1 MPDLPSNVPVYTAD
15 QPYYYKFDNL
25 PIDSLIQR
33 DNIINAQVDANTA
46 ILEEAA
52 GTAGTLPV
60 RLSQCMDPLGNLTA
74 LGVNNAEHNI
84 GYHVDGAGPD
94 SVEYVR
100 MTLDERTKLET
111 VAADATSFY
120 IKVTPENTGGSPSNN
135 PVPFEQGFV
144 TFEPS
149 DTVTWSINNGQK
161 ITANVVALPDSE
173 VRFSNVVPENASLT
187 PDYKNYLTGIGAP
200 FLSGS
205 LSVYINGIRIFETKT
220 VYATSMSGVGVVA
233 NPNLKWV
240 PRSFVP
246 TVNKLGFSL
255 NSGLSSDDVVM
266 IDFAVSANA

>member
-173 VRFSNVVPENASLT
+173 VRFSNVVPENAYLT

-246 TVNKLGFSL
+246 TINKLGFSL
-255 NSGLSSDDVVM
+255 NSGLCSDDVVM
-266 IDFAVSANA
+266 IDFAVSTNA